1 MIRPM
6 LILILS
12 LAAAVPALAETR
24 VAATTTSMAMLART
38 VGGDAVSVTTL
49 APPDRDTHYLQA
61 KPSMIRD
68 LRSADLVVA
77 VGAELEVGW
86 LPAAI
91 RNAANSSIRPGQ
103 PGYFEAAAQ
112 VELLDAGGP
121 ADRSG
126 GDVHPGGDPHVNLD
140 PVRMAAVAEAL
151 AEHLAELSPDHAEAF
166 RERADAFAEEVDE
179 RLPAWKER
187 AGDSPGVV
195 GFHKDIRY
203 LMERL
208 EVPIRGYL
216 EPKPGVPP
224 SGSHL
229 RELIAELEG
238 SGPGAILRHPFHPRG
253 PVEKVAEATG
263 WRAATLP
270 LDPPLGAED
279 ADYFALIDDYVAA
292 IAGPRREE
300 G

>member
-1 MIRPM
+1 MIRVF
-6 LILILS
+6 LTIILT
-12 LAAAVPALAETR
+12 LAAALPVMAETR

-91 RNAANSSIRPGQ
+91 RNAANPSIRPGR

-112 VELLDAGGP
+112 VELLDAGGR

-126 GDVHPGGDPHVNLD
+126 GDVHPAGDPHVNLD

-151 AEHLAELSPDHAEAF
+151 ADRLAELEPGHAAAF
-166 RERADAFAEEVDE
+166 GERAAAFAQEVE
-179 RLPAWKER
+179 QRLPAWEER
-187 AGDSPGVV
+187 VADSPGVV

-203 LMERL
+203 LLERL

-216 EPKPGVPP
+216 ESKPGVPP

-229 RELIAELEG
+229 RELIAALKG
-238 SGPGAILRHPFHPRG
+238 SGPGVVIRHPFHPSG
-253 PVEKVAEATG
+253 PVEKVAGATG
-263 WRAATLP
+263 WATAALP
-270 LDPPLGAED
+270 LDPPLGATDE
-279 ADYFALIDDYVAA
+279 DYFALIEDYVEAVAA
-292 IAGPRREE
+292 PRRKGE
-300 G
+300 